1 MPRVT
6 LDTDKDHLVT
16 PKHSDARERYTQLS
30 VELEKILNDAPQLAL
45 GDLNKRLAV
54 TDQMFTGM
62 NDDCVNMAK
71 Q

>member
-1 MPRVT
+1 
-6 LDTDKDHLVT
+6 
-16 PKHSDARERYTQLS
+16 

-45 GDLNKRLAV
+45 GELNKRLEK

-62 NDDCVNMAK
+62 NDDCVKMAK